1 MKVIIFALFI
11 SLAFTSLLDKEA
23 FQKFRQ
29 FIQKYNK
36 QYNSLEEFMQRFEI
50 FKNHLAFLDTKN
62 ELPSHHTIG
71 ITKFSDLTE
80 EEFRKNYLGLK
91 VNKSKFVNLKKIELK
106 KDLKLPESFDWVTD
120 KNVLGTPKNQYSC
133 GSCWAFSIV
142 GHLEALYYMKYGQHK
157 TFSEQHL
164 VDCDTYDEGCNG
176 GEFLP
181 AYKWIKENG
190 GLQSDTD
197 YPYEARGQTCSQDKN
212 KNIVKISSY
221 QLLETTDEEIIKQY
235 LYEIGPLA
243 IGVNAYPLNWYARGV
258 IDWGT
263 ENCSHDDINHAVVL
277 VGYGHD
283 DEEGLDF
290 WRIRNSWGANWGEKG
305 YFRVSRGKGTC
316 GVNQHLSFASIE

>member
-1 MKVIIFALFI
+1 MK
-11 SLAFTSLLDKEA
+11 
-23 FQKFRQ
+23 
-29 FIQKYNK
+29 
-36 QYNSLEEFMQRFEI
+36 
-50 FKNHLAFLDTKN
+50 
-62 ELPSHHTIG
+62 
-71 ITKFSDLTE
+71 
-80 EEFRKNYLGLK
+80 K
-91 VNKSKFVNLKKIELK
+91 VELK

-120 KNVLGTPKNQYSC
+120 KNVLGDAKNQYSC

-142 GHLEALYYMKYGQHK
+142 GHLEALYYMKYGEHK
-157 TFSEQHL
+157 TFSEQQL
-164 VDCDTYDEGCNG
+164 VDCDTYDEGCDG

-197 YPYEARGQTCSQDKN
+197 YPYAARGQTCSQDKT

-290 WRIRNSWGANWGEKG
+290 WRIRNSWGADWGEKG

-316 GVNQHLSFASIE
+316 GVNQHVSFASIE